1 MIAALLAAYREGV
14 FPMAD
19 DADDD
24 ILHFYRPHERALI
37 PIENLH
43 IPKRL
48 ARTLKQKPYRVTI
61 DQAFE
66 TVIDHCR
73 FEHGKTWINQ
83 PIRDGFIALHH
94 AGHAHS
100 VECWDADNNFAGGLY
115 GLAIGSVFCGE
126 SMVSTQTDASKIA
139 LVHLCAIL
147 WHGGFKL
154 LDAQFRNPHLDQFGL
169 YEIPQEEY
177 EEQIRTLMNE
187 PDDFNRAKALPLP
200 DLLARFLLMNHSHS

>member
-1 MIAALLAAYREGV
+1 MIAAFLAAYRDGI

-24 ILHFYRPHERALI
+24 IFHFYRPKDRALI
-37 PIENLH
+37 PIAELH

-48 ARTLKQKPYRVTI
+48 LRTLKQNPYRVTM
-61 DQAFE
+61 DTAFE

-73 FEHGKTWINQ
+73 REHGKTWINE
-83 PIRDGFIALHH
+83 PIRDAFVAMHKTGD
-94 AGHAHS
+94 AHS
-100 VECWDADNNFAGGLY
+100 IECWDADNNFAGGLY
-115 GLAIGSVFCGE
+115 GLALGKVFCGE

-139 LVHLCAIL
+139 LVHLCALL
-147 WHGGFKL
+147 WASGFEL

-177 EEQIRTLMNE
+177 EEKIKTLMRE
-187 PDDFNRAKALPLP
+187 PTPLNP
-200 DLLARFLLMNHSHS
+200 DVMPLANILAAYLTHRQI

>member
-1 MIAALLAAYREGV
+1 
-14 FPMAD
+14 MAD

-24 ILHFYRPHERALI
+24 IFHFYRPKDRALI
-37 PIENLH
+37 PIPDLH

-48 ARTLKQKPYRVTI
+48 TRTLKQNPYRVTM
-61 DQAFE
+61 DTAFE

-73 FEHGKTWINQ
+73 SEHGKTWINA
-83 PIRDGFIALHH
+83 PIRDAFVAMHK

-100 VECWDADNNFAGGLY
+100 IECWDAENNFAGGLY
-115 GLAIGSVFCGE
+115 GLALGKVFCGE

-139 LVHLCAIL
+139 LVHLCALL
-147 WHGGFKL
+147 WASGFEL

-177 EEQIRTLMNE
+177 EDRIKTLMNE
-187 PDDFNRAKALPLP
+187 PAPINPDAMPFA
-200 DLLARFLLMNHSHS
+200 DLLAQYLSFRQV

>member
-1 MIAALLAAYREGV
+1 MIAAFLAAYRDGI

-24 ILHFYRPHERALI
+24 VFHFYRPHMRALI
-37 PIENLH
+37 PIETLH
-43 IPKRL
+43 VPKRL
-48 ARTLKQKPYRVTI
+48 MRTLKQAPYRVTM
-61 DQAFE
+61 DTAFE

-73 FEHGKTWINQ
+73 AGHGKTWINQ
-83 PIRDGFIALHH
+83 PIRDAFVALHK

-100 VECWDADNNFAGGLY
+100 IECWDAQGRFAGGLY

-139 LVHLCAIL
+139 LVHLCAVL
-147 WHGGFKL
+147 SAGGFKL

-169 YEIPQEEY
+169 YEMPQEEY
-177 EEQIRTLMNE
+177 EEQIKILMDE
-187 PDDFNRAKALPLP
+187 PADFNRAEVPLP
-200 DLLARFLLMNHSHS
+200 DLLVQYLAA

>member
-1 MIAALLAAYREGV
+1 MIAAFLAAYREGI

-24 ILHFYRPHERALI
+24 IFHFYRPKDRALI
-37 PIENLH
+37 PIEDLH

-48 ARTLKQKPYRVTI
+48 LRTLKQQPYRVTM
-61 DQAFE
+61 DTAFE

-73 FEHGKTWINQ
+73 SEHGKTWINA
-83 PIRDGFIALHH
+83 PIRDAFIALHK
-94 AGHAHS
+94 AGYAHS
-100 VECWDADNNFAGGLY
+100 IECWDANNNFAGGLY
-115 GLAIGSVFCGE
+115 GLALGKVFCGE

-139 LVHLCAIL
+139 LAHLCALL
-147 WHGGFKL
+147 WASGFQL

-177 EEQIRTLMNE
+177 EEKIKTQMEEAIPLNPE
-187 PDDFNRAKALPLP
+187 ALPLAE
-200 DLLARFLLMNHSHS
+200 LLARYLAYRQL

>member
-1 MIAALLAAYREGV
+1 
-14 FPMAD
+14 MAD
-19 DADDD
+19 DAGDD
-24 ILHFYRPHERALI
+24 IFHFYRPHQRALI

-43 IPKRL
+43 VPRRL
-48 ARTLKQKPYRVTI
+48 MRTIRQNPYRVTM
-61 DQAFE
+61 DTAFE

-73 FEHGKTWINQ
+73 SNHGKTWINQ
-83 PIRDGFIALHH
+83 PIRDSFIALHK

-100 VECWDADNNFAGGLY
+100 IECWDPDNNFAGGLY

-139 LVHLCAIL
+139 LVYLCAL
-147 WHGGFKL
+147 LSESGFKL

-177 EEQIRTLMNE
+177 EEKIRTLMAE
-187 PDDFNRAKALPLP
+187 PVKLLSLQ
-200 DLLARFLLMNHSHS
+200 DLDISGYLSNLQG

>member
-1 MIAALLAAYREGV
+1 MIAAFLAAYREGV

-24 ILHFYRPHERALI
+24 IFHFYRPKDRALI
-37 PIENLH
+37 PITGLH

-48 ARTLKQKPYRVTI
+48 LRTIRQHPYRVTM
-61 DQAFE
+61 DTAFE

-73 FEHGKTWINQ
+73 ELHGKTWINA
-83 PIRDGFIALHH
+83 PIRDAFVALHR

-100 VECWDADNNFAGGLY
+100 IECWDQDNHFAGGLY
-115 GLAIGSVFCGE
+115 GLALGRVFCGE
-126 SMVSTQTDASKIA
+126 SMVSTQTNASKIA
-139 LVHLCAIL
+139 LVHLCAAL
-147 WHGGFKL
+147 WQGGFAM

-177 EEQIRTLMNE
+177 EQAIRTLMQE
-187 PDDFNRAKALPLP
+187 PAQLSAPEREAVDAYLDYLGNGAGGR
-200 DLLARFLLMNHSHS
+200 

>member
-1 MIAALLAAYREGV
+1 MIAAFLAAYRDGI

-24 ILHFYRPHERALI
+24 IFHFYRPKDRALI
-37 PIENLH
+37 PIADLH

-48 ARTLKQKPYRVTI
+48 LRTLKQNPYRVTM
-61 DQAFE
+61 DTTFE

-73 FEHGKTWINQ
+73 SLHGKTWINAS
-83 PIRDGFIALHH
+83 IRDAFVAMHK

-100 VECWDADNNFAGGLY
+100 IECWDADGNFAGGLY
-115 GLAIGSVFCGE
+115 GLALGKVFCGE

-139 LVHLCAIL
+139 LVHLCALL
-147 WHGGFKL
+147 WASGFEL

-177 EEQIRTLMNE
+177 EDKIKTLMNE
-187 PDDFNRAKALPLP
+187 PAALNP
-200 DLLARFLLMNHSHS
+200 DGRPSTDILAAYFAHRQI

>member
-1 MIAALLAAYREGV
+1 MIAAFLAAYREGI

-24 ILHFYRPHERALI
+24 IFHFYRPKDRALI
-37 PIENLH
+37 PIADLH

-48 ARTLKQKPYRVTI
+48 LRTIKQNPYRVTM
-61 DQAFE
+61 DTAFE

-73 FEHGKTWINQ
+73 SEHGKTWINA
-83 PIRDGFIALHH
+83 PIRDAFVAMHK

-115 GLAIGSVFCGE
+115 GLAIGKVFCGE

-139 LVHLCAIL
+139 LVHLCALL
-147 WHGGFKL
+147 WNSGFEL

-169 YEIPQEEY
+169 YEMPQEEY
-177 EEQIRTLMNE
+177 EERIGMLMSV
-187 PDDFNRAKALPLP
+187 PAALNPEG
-200 DLLARFLLMNHSHS
+200 FLLPECLMRYLAHRGL